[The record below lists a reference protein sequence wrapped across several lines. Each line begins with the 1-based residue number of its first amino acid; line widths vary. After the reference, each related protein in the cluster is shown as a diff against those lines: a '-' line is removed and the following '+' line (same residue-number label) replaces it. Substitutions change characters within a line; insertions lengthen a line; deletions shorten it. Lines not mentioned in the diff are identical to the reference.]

1 MNAPKEEIESVN
13 KYIPGRI
20 ALLSFKYP
28 VLSNVISFVL
38 GAVITAVVLH
48 W

>member
-1 MNAPKEEIESVN
+1 MNVPKDEVESVN

-28 VLSNVISFVL
+28 VLSNVICFVV
-38 GAVITAVVLH
+38 GVAIGVAIR